1 MKKIILI
8 HVFSFIALSATCQ
21 MMEAEGSSIQGKPAE
36 PKAATTVVT
45 GKAYAG
51 YVAPATQQK
60 QVSTQ
65 PAKPIEKPIV
75 LPAGGNIGN
84 TATTQQVNQNAKV
97 EANKTEGSSL
107 DLKAIPKQ
115 ENQKATPVEMVK
127 PVTTI
132 KKG

>member
-36 PKAATTVVT
+36 PKATTVVT

-51 YVAPATQQK
+51 YVAPAAQQK
-60 QVSTQ
+60 QVTTTQ